1 MQNHIISIKMWSNVE
16 RKITIPEFYQNKNVL
31 ITGGTGFVG
40 KLLVEK
46 LLRSCS
52 GINKIYVLIRPK
64 HGKSQQDRMIDAT
77 NDIVSK
83 CVFFLF
89 FAEH

>member
-1 MQNHIISIKMWSNVE
+1 MWSNVE

-64 HGKSQQDRMIDAT
+64 HGKSPQDRMIDAT